1 LESSNEPENYAK
13 VILNKK
19 SLYVMAF
26 TILLLGGFLAYIYV
40 DYINLKSKYEYLLG
54 NYETLLSNVNDLQ
67 STIESLYYKRIV
79 SNLTAVQIYN
89 RTKYSVVLITCTT
102 NSGQV
107 LGSGFVYR
115 SDGYIIT
122 NNHVVE
128 NATSI
133 TVTFLDG
140 TVAEAELV
148 AGDFYSD
155 LAVIRVNEMSEKAH
169 PLVLGDSSLLM
180 VGEPVYAIGNPFGLS
195 GSMTAGIV
203 SQVGR
208 VLFWRDFGIPPPRG
222 SYPVAD
228 VIQFDAA
235 VNPGNSGGPLLN
247 SLGEVIG
254 VTFAIE
260 TGGEVKA
267 FVGIGYA
274 ISSHMVKRVVPAL
287 IENRSYE
294 HPWIG
299 IGFDS
304 EYVGGCLITYV
315 DPDGPA
321 GKAGLQVNDVII
333 EVDGYAVK
341 SASDLITYIEK
352 YKSPGDTILL
362 TVLRDTATF
371 EIELTLGVRP

>member
-1 LESSNEPENYAK
+1 MKSEGPVK
-13 VILNKK
+13 VVADRRL
-19 SLYVMAF
+19 LYVMA
-26 TILLLGGFLAYIYV
+26 LALVVLVGFLAYIYV
-40 DYINLKSKYEYLLG
+40 DYIHLKSEYGNLLG
-54 NYETLLSNVNDLQ
+54 RYNALSSNIKSLQ
-67 STIESLYYKRIV
+67 SIIESLYYDKVI
-79 SNLTAVQIYN
+79 SNLTAVKIYN
-89 RTKYSVVLITCTT
+89 ESKYSVVLITCIA
-102 NSGQV
+102 NGKER

-128 NATSI
+128 NATGI

-140 TVAEAELV
+140 SVVNAELI
-148 AGDFYSD
+148 ASDFYSD
-155 LAVIRVNEMSEKAH
+155 LAVIKVDEMPKEAR
-169 PLVLGDSSLLM
+169 PLILGNSSLLK

-203 SQVGR
+203 SQVER
-208 VLFWRDFGIPPPRG
+208 VLFWSDFGIPPPRG
-222 SYPVAD
+222 NYPVAD

-247 SLGEVIG
+247 SLCEVVG

-260 TGGEVKA
+260 TRGEIKA

-274 ISSHMVKRVVPAL
+274 ISSHIIRRVVPAL
-287 IENRSYE
+287 IENKSYQ

-304 EYVGGCLITYV
+304 SYIGGCLITYV
-315 DPDGPA
+315 APEGPA
-321 GKAGLQVNDVII
+321 QKAGLNVNDVVV
-333 EVDGYAVK
+333 EVNGRTVK
-341 SASDLITYIEK
+341 SANDLITYIEK
-352 YKSPGDTILL
+352 YKSPGDAILL
-362 TVLRDTATF
+362 TVLRNNKTL

>member
-1 LESSNEPENYAK
+1 MESSNKPENYAK

-19 SLYVMAF
+19 SLCVIALI
-26 TILLLGGFLAYIYV
+26 ILILGGFLVYIYV

-67 STIESLYYKRIV
+67 STIESLYYKQIV

-89 RTKYSVVLITCTT
+89 KTKYSVVLITCTI

-148 AGDFYSD
+148 ASDFYSD
-155 LAVIRVNEMSEKAH
+155 LAVIRVNKMSEKAY
-169 PLVLGDSSLLM
+169 PLILGNSSLLM

-208 VLFWRDFGIPPPRG
+208 VLFGVTLGFLRLEE
-222 SYPVAD
+222 
-228 VIQFDAA
+228 VIQ
-235 VNPGNSGGPLLN
+235 
-247 SLGEVIG
+247 
-254 VTFAIE
+254 
-260 TGGEVKA
+260 
-267 FVGIGYA
+267 
-274 ISSHMVKRVVPAL
+274 
-287 IENRSYE
+287 
-294 HPWIG
+294 
-299 IGFDS
+299 
-304 EYVGGCLITYV
+304 
-315 DPDGPA
+315 
-321 GKAGLQVNDVII
+321 
-333 EVDGYAVK
+333 
-341 SASDLITYIEK
+341 
-352 YKSPGDTILL
+352 
-362 TVLRDTATF
+362 
-371 EIELTLGVRP
+371 